1 MMEPENT
8 GGVPMEET
16 LGKRI
21 AEGRK
26 RLGITQDRLAEQLGV
41 TAQAVSKWEND
52 QSCPDITILPKLA
65 KIFGISTDMLLG
77 LVPTEPETAKV
88 AELVTDQDDDQ
99 DHKHNFELHWDAGR
113 KGSIGFAVWVLLMGG
128 MMLYNVLTHH
138 QIDLWDIAWPCALLL
153 FGLDG
158 IYPEFSFFRFGC
170 ALFGG
175 YSLLENMQF
184 TFFGLSSQLLLTIAV
199 LLFGLSLLVDALRKP
214 HKPHFS
220 VTHNGNTIKK
230 MSSACNIDGD
240 SFDCDCAF
248 GEKTQVITM
257 PVLRQ
262 GNADICF
269 GNMTLD
275 LTAVERFA
283 PDCRVD
289 ADCSFAELTI
299 LIPRQIRAE
308 VDSETAFGAVDIQGS
323 HATEPVATIRI
334 NVDVSFGQITVK
346 YI

>member
-1 MMEPENT
+1 
-8 GGVPMEET
+8 MEET

-21 AEGRK
+21 AANRK
-26 RLGITQDRLAEQLGV
+26 QLGITQDRLAEQLGV

-65 KIFGISTDMLLG
+65 EIFGTSTDVLLG
-77 LVPTEPETAKV
+77 VVPAEPEAVKV

-99 DHKHNFELHWDAGR
+99 DHTHNFELRWDAGR
-113 KGSIGFAVWVLLMGG
+113 KGSIGFAVWVLLVGG
-128 MMLYNVLTHH
+128 MMLYNVLTHR
-138 QIDLWDIAWPCALLL
+138 QIDLWDIAWPSALLL

-175 YSLLENMQF
+175 YSLLENMEF

-214 HKPHFS
+214 HKPHFY
-220 VTHNGNTIKK
+220 VAHNGKSVNNMTT
-230 MSSACNIDGD
+230 ACNINGD

-248 GEKTQVITM
+248 GEKTQVITL
-257 PVLRQ
+257 PTLRH
-262 GNADICF
+262 GNADVGF
-269 GNMTLD
+269 GKLTLD
-275 LTAVERFA
+275 LTAVENFA
-283 PDCRVD
+283 AVCSID
-289 ADCSFAELTI
+289 ADCAFGELTI
-299 LIPRQIRAE
+299 LIPRRIRAE
-308 VDSETAFGAVDIQGS
+308 VESNTAFGAVNIQGS
-323 HATEPVATIRI
+323 HDVNTTATLRI
-334 NVDVSFGQITVK
+334 DADASFGQIIIK